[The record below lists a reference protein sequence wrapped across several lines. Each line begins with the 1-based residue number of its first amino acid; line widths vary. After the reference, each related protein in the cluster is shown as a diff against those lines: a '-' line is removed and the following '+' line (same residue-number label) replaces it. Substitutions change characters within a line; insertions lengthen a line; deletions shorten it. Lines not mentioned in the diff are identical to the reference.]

1 MPQMNTDTRTYRY
14 DVGPDT
20 GPHRNELDT
29 DTWLYR
35 NGISP
40 YGAGAGRGRPGARH
54 RKPPSRRMRRAAAA
68 SAIVLAGGG
77 AAAGLLYATGPQP
90 SLNGAADQSAHT
102 ATSATRTGT
111 PQGAATTLATPA
123 AADQPAGPTC
133 PGTRPR
139 AAGTPP

>member
-20 GPHRNELDT
+20 GPYRNELDT

-35 NGISP
+35 NGIGP
-40 YGAGAGRGRPGARH
+40 YGAGAGRGRPGPRH

-90 SLNGAADQSAHT
+90 PQQRRRPERAHGDLGLPDRH
-102 ATSATRTGT
+102 APG
-111 PQGAATTLATPA
+111 GG
-123 AADQPAGPTC
+123 DDAGHPGRGRAGRPRPTC
-133 PGTRPR
+133 PGTPPR